1 MNKPTNP
8 AKLGNKIQ
16 SAIKNSFNEESF
28 WITAEISEVKKY
40 PAKKNCFLELV
51 GKNEDGTTTETFR
64 GTFWRNSY
72 NDIEMFEKITGQP
85 FASGLEIT
93 CRVKVTFNKKYGIN
107 LDILE
112 IDQTLSRMWN
122 INSSTI

>member
-1 MNKPTNP
+1 
-8 AKLGNKIQ
+8 
-16 SAIKNSFNEESF
+16 
-28 WITAEISEVKKY
+28 
-40 PAKKNCFLELV
+40 
-51 GKNEDGTTTETFR
+51 
-64 GTFWRNSY
+64 
-72 NDIEMFEKITGQP
+72 MFEKITGHT